1 MFRILIILI
10 ISFNIT
16 YSQDYYLYVAAES
29 DDTVSL
35 LKFDGNNLSE
45 TERIVVGSYPT
56 ENEGPHGLTVDPN
69 GKYWYLTLAHGNPFG
84 KLIKYSTETN
94 EVVDETTLGLFP
106 ASMQISSVT
115 GFLYCVNFN
124 LHGDMKP
131 SSVSVVDPE
140 TMTEITRIKTGS
152 MPHGSRITSDGL
164 KQYSVAMMSGELFE
178 IDALSLE
185 VSRILDL
192 EDHSK
197 MEHSKMND
205 LKMDHSKMEHSKM
218 NDSKIDRSKMD
229 HSEMKHSNVKP
240 TWVIPHPNKDVVYIA
255 GNGSDEIIEVDS
267 DSWMV
272 SKRIKTGKGPYNVE
286 ISPDGKYMIA
296 TLKSIGST
304 GIWDLDSGKLL
315 SEVKNSTSVSHGIA
329 ISPDSK
335 YAFISVE
342 GIGGEP
348 GIVDVID
355 IKSQTIIDN
364 IEIGKQAGGIAFWK
378 MEI

>member
-10 ISFNIT
+10 ISFNLT

-197 MEHSKMND
+197 MDHSKMEHSE
-205 LKMDHSKMEHSKM
+205 MDHSKMEHSKM
-218 NDSKIDRSKMD
+218 NDSKMD
-229 HSEMKHSNVKP
+229 HSKMKHSNVKP
-240 TWVIPHPNKDVVYIA
+240 TWVIPHPNKNVIYIA

-267 DSWMV
+267 DSWKV

-355 IKSQTIIDN
+355 IKSQTLIDN
-364 IEIGKQAGGIAFWK
+364 VEIGKQAGGIAFWK

>member
-1 MFRILIILI
+1 
-10 ISFNIT
+10 
-16 YSQDYYLYVAAES
+16 
-29 DDTVSL
+29 
-35 LKFDGNNLSE
+35 
-45 TERIVVGSYPT
+45 
-56 ENEGPHGLTVDPN
+56 
-69 GKYWYLTLAHGNPFG
+69 
-84 KLIKYSTETN
+84 
-94 EVVDETTLGLFP
+94 
-106 ASMQISSVT
+106 MQISTVT

-197 MEHSKMND
+197 M
-205 LKMDHSKMEHSKM
+205 DH
-218 NDSKIDRSKMD
+218 SKMD

-240 TWVIPHPNKDVVYIA
+240 TWVIPHPNKNVIYIA

-267 DSWMV
+267 DSWKV

-286 ISPDGKYMIA
+286 ISPNGKYLAIMRSPREDVCDIEQDKIKGVEDEM
-296 TLKSIGST
+296 TYQSLTFIDLETMQSRVFSDGVGEKSIYGFQ
-304 GIWDLDSGKLL
+304 W
-315 SEVKNSTSVSHGIA
+315 VS
-329 ISPDSK
+329 DDR
-335 YAFISVE
+335 FIYR
-342 GIGGEP
+342 P
-348 GIVDVID
+348 GLTNA
-355 IKSQTIIDN
+355 KGRN
-364 IEIGKQAGGIAFWK
+364 
-378 MEI
+378 MN

>member
-1 MFRILIILI
+1 MFRILLILI

-94 EVVDETTLGLFP
+94 ELVDETTLGLFP
-106 ASMQISSVT
+106 ASMQISTVT

-192 EDHSK
+192 EDLSK
-197 MEHSKMND
+197 MDHSKMNHS
-205 LKMDHSKMEHSKM
+205 KMDHSKMEHSNM
-218 NDSKIDRSKMD
+218 NDSKMDHSKMD

-240 TWVIPHPNKDVVYIA
+240 TWVIPHPNKNVIYIA

-267 DSWMV
+267 DSWKV

-286 ISPDGKYMIA
+286 ISPNGKYMIA

-355 IKSQTIIDN
+355 IKSQTLIDN
-364 IEIGKQAGGIAFWK
+364 VEIGKQAGGIAFWK